1 MIHRAVSPFAAE
13 TLAALDGLAS
23 LLIPCR
29 PLMGSPRAV
38 RLAWTFLL
46 AALAGVA
53 AAQPFRE
60 SDVFWHL
67 SLGRAVL
74 RHGARV
80 VPEPHAFLAFG
91 RPCTA
96 QEWLWDVATFALHRA
111 FGWTA
116 LAWLV
121 IVLASAS
128 AWCVVRLLVSGRVE
142 PHPGALALVSAL
154 VMAGAH
160 QALDERP
167 ESATVVLLPTFML
180 AGRWCVEA
188 PTRRARLSR
197 GAVVVAL
204 ELLWAQVHPT
214 FILAPA
220 VFVLTALA
228 GAGRTRDH
236 APTAAAL
243 ALGLGSSAFGA
254 KVFHNVLS
262 HAHGDAVR
270 HISDM
275 VAPTW
280 GFFHPLR
287 LESGFLFV
295 SLLAL
300 GAAGVAVT
308 RKVPWGELGLAA
320 LGAALVATAVRGVAQ
335 GSILAG
341 PFALEGALALVA
353 LAPLRARSVLALAAF
368 IPAGLLTYQ
377 GAMPG
382 ATWFP
387 PSASTVLAPGWYPRA
402 AAAWLRRAPP
412 GTPVLTTFASGAPL
426 GFWLDGR
433 VRTFVDSRTP
443 LYFDDAEYGLARAAW
458 FQAGALERTAE
469 RFGTAAAV
477 VERDVATCDLLR
489 ADPRWYPVVVDA
501 HTTTFVRRGAGL
513 DGAAVTRLAPC
524 GLDYLTPDACADGGV
539 ALGGEIAALTGVAD
553 APFVRY
559 LQAERLARC
568 RVPGVSPASLLALL
582 PSSEDAAVF
591 GVQRDTLAARL
602 LVADGRLAEAYELVT
617 GMMLRGDPL
626 AYHVVLAPLIARRD
640 QARLRALLEGVVRAL
655 GDDAPGD
662 VRAMLAQQCAAR
674 GDFEGARFH
683 GLRAAVMGSPSAAPA
698 LCWLRNHHPD
708 RAVRA
713 DAEAWVATLQ
723 REHPGLECRR
733 RSEGAGAAQR

>member
-1 MIHRAVSPFAAE
+1 MR
-13 TLAALDGLAS
+13 
-23 LLIPCR
+23 
-29 PLMGSPRAV
+29 SPRAV
-38 RLAWTFLL
+38 RLAWTLLL
-46 AALAGVA
+46 AALTGVA

-74 RHGARV
+74 RQGARV
-80 VPEPHAFLAFG
+80 VHEPHAFLAYG

-121 IVLASAS
+121 IALASAS
-128 AWCVVRLLVSGRVE
+128 ALCVVRLLVSNRDE
-142 PHPGALALVSAL
+142 PHPGALALVSAI
-154 VMAGAH
+154 VMSGAH

-167 ESATVVLLPTFML
+167 ESATMVLLPTFML

-188 PTRRARLSR
+188 PARRARLAR
-197 GAVVVAL
+197 GAALVAI

-220 VFVLTALA
+220 VFVLIALPAAWRTRERDTAL
-228 GAGRTRDH
+228 RDH
-236 APTAAAL
+236 ALTAAAL

-262 HAHGDAVR
+262 HARGDAVR

-295 SLLAL
+295 VLLAL
-300 GAAGVAVT
+300 GTAGAAIT
-308 RKVPWGELGLAA
+308 RKVAWGEMGLAA

-353 LAPLRARSVLALAAF
+353 LTPLRGRSLLTLAAL
-368 IPAGLLTYQ
+368 IPAGLLTHHV
-377 GAMPG
+377 AAPG
-382 ATWFP
+382 AAWFP
-387 PSASTVLAPGWYPRA
+387 PLASTVLAPGWYPRA
-402 AAAWLRRAPP
+402 AAAWLRRAPR

-458 FQAGALERTAE
+458 FQADALERTAE

-489 ADPRWYPVVVDA
+489 AHSRWYPVAVDA

-524 GLDYLTPDACADGGV
+524 GLDYLTPDACADGGE
-539 ALGGEIAALTGVAD
+539 ALRREIAALTGVAD
-553 APFVRY
+553 AAFVRY
-559 LQAERLARC
+559 LQAERMWRC
-568 RVPGVSPASLLALL
+568 HVPGIPPASLQAMLA
-582 PSSEDAAVF
+582 STEDSAVF
-591 GVQRDTLAARL
+591 GVQRDTLAAQL
-602 LVADGRLAEAYELVT
+602 LVADGHLPEAYELVT

-626 AYHVVLAPLIARRD
+626 AYHVVLAPLLARRD
-640 QARLRALLEGVVRAL
+640 HARLRVLLDGVVRAL

-662 VRAMLAQQCAAR
+662 VRGILAQLCTTR
-674 GDFEGARFH
+674 GDFECARLH
-683 GLRAAVMGSPSAAPA
+683 GLRAAAMGSPSAVPA
-698 LCWLRNHHPD
+698 LCWLRNHDPD

-713 DAEAWVATLQ
+713 DAEAWVATLR
-723 REHPGLECRR
+723 REHPTVECRR
-733 RSEGAGAAQR
+733 RPDGPAQR